1 MSKEK
6 EETKAEPW
14 GKRLHRMEGEAERA
28 GGKDEVG
35 KHGCIGKRVLN
46 AVENRTRLEGS
57 NGTGTGNKGGDARA
71 ALGV

>member
-14 GKRLHRMEGEAERA
+14 GKRLHGMQGEAESA
-28 GGKDEVG
+28 VGKHEVG
-35 KHGCIGKRVLN
+35 KHGCTGKRVLI
-46 AVENRTRLEGS
+46 AVENRTSLEGS
-57 NGTGTGNKGGDARA
+57 NATGSGDKGEGARP